1 VHAPRLPLL
10 LALFLACAAGAEEA
24 PPASAIDAGVPAADA
39 SAPDA
44 PAPQADAATAA
55 DETAPPGG
63 EPAWGA
69 LELLGETIPPG
80 EARSIELDVH
90 HGFRVAVEVLRG
102 TGPGPT
108 LCVVAGIHGDELNG
122 VAIARRLVDETDP
135 AHLLGTL
142 VVAPIVNAHGF
153 LNGSRYLPDRRDL
166 NRHFPGRSRGSA
178 ASRIAHE
185 FFERVVRRCDG
196 IIDLHTGSFNRTN
209 LPQIRADLGEMQN
222 LRLAWG
228 FGTEHVVHS
237 IGEEG
242 TLRRAAGE
250 AGLAAVVYEAGEP
263 LRFQPEKIEL
273 GVRGIRT
280 LLESLG
286 MLPGSATA
294 RRPQRHYHRTQWVR
308 ADASGIYIP
317 TVKPGQRV
325 ERGQTLAVVTDP
337 FSSRRSEIHAPRAG
351 RVLGMALGQVVI
363 PGFALFHL
371 GEEQPGQL
379 AVADPARGPSAE
391 ASGAAPL
398 AGEGT
403 LPSAELAEDHSE

>member
-1 VHAPRLPLL
+1 VPPTRCPLL
-10 LALFLACAAGAEEA
+10 LALALLLASAAPARAQEPIPAEA
-24 PPASAIDAGVPAADA
+24 PP
-39 SAPDA
+39 
-44 PAPQADAATAA
+44 
-55 DETAPPGG
+55 EEPG
-63 EPAWGA
+63 WGA
-69 LELLGETIPPG
+69 LELLGETIAPG
-80 EARSIELDVH
+80 EARRLQLDVH
-90 HGFRVAVEVLRG
+90 DGFRVGLVVLRG
-102 TGPGPT
+102 SGPGPT

-122 VAIARRLVDETDP
+122 VAIAQRLADESDP
-135 AHLLGTL
+135 TQLLGSL

-153 LNGSRYLPDRRDL
+153 LNGTRYLPDRRDL
-166 NRHFPGRSRGSA
+166 NRHFPGRARGSA

-185 FFERVVRRCDG
+185 LFERVIRRCDG
-196 IIDLHTGSFNRTN
+196 VVDLHTGSFNRAN
-209 LPQIRADLGEMQN
+209 LPQIRADLGHVQN

-263 LRFQPEKIEL
+263 LRFQPEKIDL

-317 TVKPGQRV
+317 TVKLGAQV
-325 ERGQTLAVVTDP
+325 QRGQPLAHVTDP
-337 FSSRRSEIHAPRAG
+337 FSSRRTEIHAPRDG
-351 RVLGMALGQVVI
+351 RVLGMAIGQVVM
-363 PGFALFHL
+363 PGFALFHI
-371 GEEQPGQL
+371 GEEQPGRL
-379 AVADPARGPSAE
+379 ASADPPREPEAEVPGE
-391 ASGAAPL
+391 ASPD
-398 AGEGT
+398 EGDA
-403 LPSAELAEDHSE
+403 LPRADLVEEHRE

>member
-1 VHAPRLPLL
+1 VLLLPLL
-10 LALFLACAAGAEEA
+10 LALAAGAEEA
-24 PPASAIDAGVPAADA
+24 PPASLAIDATAPEA
-39 SAPDA
+39 SIPPDE
-44 PAPQADAATAA
+44 PAPPADAAIPAG
-55 DETAPPGG
+55 ETAPPAG

-69 LELLGETIPPG
+69 FELLGETIPPG
-80 EARSIELDVH
+80 EARSLELDH
-90 HGFRVAVEVLRG
+90 HGFRVAVEGLRG
-102 TGPGPT
+102 AGPGPT

-122 VAIARRLVDETDP
+122 VAIARRIVDETDP

-196 IIDLHTGSFNRTN
+196 IVDLHTGSFNRTN
-209 LPQIRADLGEMQN
+209 LPQIRADLGELRN

-237 IGEEG
+237 VGEEG
-242 TLRRAAGE
+242 TLRRAAAE

-286 MLPGSATA
+286 MRPGSATA

-317 TVKPGQRV
+317 AVKLGQRV
-325 ERGQTLAVVTDP
+325 ERGQPLALVTDP
-337 FSSRRSEIHAPRAG
+337 FSSRRTEIHAPRDG

-363 PGFALFHL
+363 PGFALFHI
-371 GEEQPGQL
+371 GEEQAGPL
-379 AVADPARGPSAE
+379 AAADPAPGPGAE
-391 ASGAAPL
+391 ATADAPVAA
-398 AGEGT
+398 GT
-403 LPSAELAEDHSE
+403 PLPSSELAEDHSE

>member
-1 VHAPRLPLL
+1 LHAPRHPLF
-10 LALFLACAAGAEEA
+10 LALFLAAAVAAGAEDA
-24 PPASAIDAGVPAADA
+24 PPAGLAVDAVAPTADA
-39 SAPDA
+39 TVPD
-44 PAPQADAATAA
+44 
-55 DETAPPGG
+55 
-63 EPAWGA
+63 EPVWGA

-80 EARSIELDVH
+80 EARSIQLDVH
-90 HGFRVAVEVLRG
+90 DGFRVVVEALRG

-122 VAIARRLVDETDP
+122 VAIARRVVDESNPTR
-135 AHLLGTL
+135 LLGSL
-142 VVAPIVNAHGF
+142 VVVPIVNPHGF

-178 ASRIAHE
+178 ASRIAHD

-196 IIDLHTGSFNRTN
+196 VIDLHTGSFNRTN
-209 LPQIRADLGEMQN
+209 LPQIRADLGEVQN

-237 IGEEG
+237 VGEEG

-308 ADASGIYIP
+308 ADVSGIYIP
-317 TVKPGQRV
+317 TVKLGQRV
-325 ERGQTLAVVTDP
+325 ERGQPLAQVTDP
-337 FSSRRSEIHAPRAG
+337 FSSRRSEIHAPRDG
-351 RVLGMALGQVVI
+351 RVLGMALGQVVM
-363 PGFALFHL
+363 PGFALFHI
-371 GEEQPGQL
+371 GEEQPGRL
-379 AVADPARGPSAE
+379 ASADPTDGPGAE
-391 ASGAAPL
+391 ASSEAPS
-398 AGEGT
+398 AGDGL
-403 LPSAELAEDHSE
+403 LPQAELAEDHSE

>member
-1 VHAPRLPLL
+1 MHAPRHPLL
-10 LALFLACAAGAEEA
+10 LALCLASAVAAGAEDA
-24 PPASAIDAGVPAADA
+24 PPASLAIDAAAPAADA
-39 SAPDA
+39 TVPDGPA
-44 PAPQADAATAA
+44 PAT
-55 DETAPPGG
+55 G

-80 EARSIELDVH
+80 EARSIQLDVH
-90 HGFRVAVEVLRG
+90 DGFRVVVEALRG

-122 VAIARRLVDETDP
+122 VAIARRVVDESDP
-135 AHLLGTL
+135 ARLLGTL
-142 VVAPIVNAHGF
+142 VVVPIVNAHGF

-178 ASRIAHE
+178 ASRIAHD

-196 IIDLHTGSFNRTN
+196 VIDLHTGSFNRTN

-317 TVKPGQRV
+317 TVKLGQRV
-325 ERGQTLAVVTDP
+325 ERGQPLAHVTDP
-337 FSSRRSEIHAPRAG
+337 FSSRRSEIHAPRDG
-351 RVLGMALGQVVI
+351 RVLGMALGQVVM
-363 PGFALFHL
+363 PGFALFHI
-371 GEEQPGQL
+371 GEEQPGRL
-379 AVADPARGPSAE
+379 ASADPADGPGAE
-391 ASGAAPL
+391 ASSEAPI
-398 AGEGT
+398 AGDGR